1 MRTPASG
8 TPSSD
13 DAAHRERLIAR
24 IASGERCK
32 FLPFWGHTEKRP
44 GTVDAACLSQWYPAP
59 FEADGLSFATAEHF
73 MMYGKAKLFGDD
85 AIAARVLADPRP
97 AVAKKLGR
105 EVRGFTDPTWEAA
118 RFSLIVRGNVH
129 KFGQHTPLREFLLR
143 TGTKILVEASP
154 MDRIWGI
161 GLAVTSPAVEDPQ
174 KWRGLNL
181 LGFAL
186 MEARA
191 ELAAR

>member
-1 MRTPASG
+1 MAT
-8 TPSSD
+8 SD
-13 DAAHRERLIAR
+13 EAHREQLIAR
-24 IASGERCK
+24 IASGERLK

-44 GTVDAACLSQWYPAP
+44 GTIDAACLSQWYDAP
-59 FEADGLSFATAEHF
+59 FEVDGLRFATAEHF

-85 AIAARVLADPRP
+85 AIAARVLLDPRP

-105 EVRGFTDPTWEAA
+105 EVHGFEEARWAAA
-118 RFSLIVRGNVH
+118 RFALIVRGNVH
-129 KFGQHTPLREFLLR
+129 KFGQHAALREFLSR

-154 MDRIWGI
+154 TDRIWGI
-161 GLAVTSPAVEDPQ
+161 GLAADDAAIEDPR

-186 MEARA
+186 MAARD
-191 ELAAR
+191 ELALAR

>member
-1 MRTPASG
+1 MTTGAAINPPA
-8 TPSSD
+8 SD
-13 DAAHRERLIAR
+13 DASHRDRLIAR
-24 IASGERCK
+24 LAGGERLK

-59 FEADGLSFATAEHF
+59 FEADGLLFATAEHF
-73 MMYGKAKLFGDD
+73 MMHGKAKLFGDD
-85 AIAARVLADPRP
+85 AIAERVLADPRP

-105 EVRGFTDPTWEAA
+105 EVRGFVEATWTAA
-118 RFSLIVRGNVH
+118 RFALIVHGNVH
-129 KFGQHTPLREFLLR
+129 KFGQHAELRAFLLR
-143 TGTKILVEASP
+143 TGAKILVEASP

-161 GLAVTSPAVEDPQ
+161 GLAASSDAVEDPRR
-174 KWRGLNL
+174 WRGLNL

-191 ELAAR
+191 ALG